1 MEIKDN
7 RLVEADFHK
16 SPNTSGTI
24 KQHKFVVL
32 HDDVGTWGG
41 TTSWLM
47 NPSSKVSYHL
57 YISKQGEVRQF
68 VEMNKRA
75 WHCGVSEWNGFKNLN
90 DYSIGVCFQNLGN
103 EPYTPA
109 QIEKGLEVCKTIME
123 YYGISEVV
131 RHRDI
136 APNRKV
142 DPNNLFPWE
151 EFKKRLLGESTLSI
165 KYTTADLNLRSGA
178 GASNSVLKVLP
189 KGSKVRLLN
198 DPINGWA
205 EVLDCES
212 NQKGFVSTN
221 YLK

>member
-1 MEIKDN
+1 MKKMVNN
-7 RLVEADFHK
+7 RYVEAEFHK

-24 KQHKFVVL
+24 KQHQFVVL
-32 HDDVGTWGG
+32 HDDVGTWSG
-41 TTSWLM
+41 TTSWIM

-75 WHCGVSEWNGFKNLN
+75 WHCGVSEWKGFKNLN

-109 QIEKGLEVCKTIME
+109 QIEKGIEVCKTIME
-123 YYGISEVV
+123 YYGITEVV

-136 APNRKV
+136 APTRKV

-151 EFKKRLLGESTLSI
+151 EFKKQLNSDVKTV
-165 KYTTADLNLRSGA
+165 TTSLNLRSGA
-178 GASNSVLKVLP
+178 GTSNPVKQVIDKGTKVKVLEEA
-189 KGSKVRLLN
+189 GGWSRVEVISDTGWVSSK
-198 DPINGWA
+198 
-205 EVLDCES
+205 
-212 NQKGFVSTN
+212 

>member
-1 MEIKDN
+1 MEIKNN

-75 WHCGVSEWNGFKNLN
+75 WHCGVSEWKGFKNLN

-109 QIEKGLEVCKTIME
+109 QIEKGLEVCKAIMD

-151 EFKKRLLGESTLSI
+151 EFKKQLNSNVKTV
-165 KYTTADLNLRSGA
+165 TTSLNLRSGA
-178 GASNSVLKVLP
+178 GTSNPVKQVIDKGTKVKVLEEVD
-189 KGSKVRLLN
+189 GWSRVEVISDTGWVSSK
-198 DPINGWA
+198 
-205 EVLDCES
+205 
-212 NQKGFVSTN
+212 

>member
-1 MEIKDN
+1 MRIIDHK
-7 RLVEADFHK
+7 LSVADFHK
-16 SPNTSGTI
+16 SPNTSGVI

-75 WHCGVSEWNGFKNLN
+75 WHCGVSEWKGFKNLN

-109 QIEKGLEVCKTIME
+109 QIEKGLEVCKAIMD

-151 EFKKRLLGESTLSI
+151 EFKKQLNSNVKTV
-165 KYTTADLNLRSGA
+165 TTSLNLRSGA
-178 GASNSVLKVLP
+178 GTSNPVKQVIDKGTKVKVLEEVD
-189 KGSKVRLLN
+189 GWSRVEVISDTGWVSSK
-198 DPINGWA
+198 
-205 EVLDCES
+205 
-212 NQKGFVSTN
+212 

>member
-1 MEIKDN
+1 MRIIDHK
-7 RLVEADFHK
+7 LSVADFHK
-16 SPNTSGTI
+16 SPNTSGVI
-24 KQHKFVVL
+24 KQHQFVVL
-32 HDDVGTWGG
+32 HDDVGTWSG
-41 TTSWLM
+41 TTSWIM
-47 NPSSKVSYHL
+47 NPSSKVSYHI

-75 WHCGVSEWNGFKNLN
+75 WHCGVSEWKGFKNLN

-109 QIEKGLEVCKTIME
+109 QIEKGLEVCKAIMD

-151 EFKKRLLGESTLSI
+151 EFKKQLNSNVKTV
-165 KYTTADLNLRSGA
+165 TTSLNLRSGA
-178 GASNSVLKVLP
+178 GTSNPVKQVIDKGTKVKVLEEVD
-189 KGSKVRLLN
+189 GWSRVEVISDTGWVSSK
-198 DPINGWA
+198 
-205 EVLDCES
+205 
-212 NQKGFVSTN
+212 

>member
-1 MEIKDN
+1 MRIIDHK
-7 RLVEADFHK
+7 LSVADFHK
-16 SPNTSGTI
+16 SPNTSGVI

-32 HDDVGTWGG
+32 HDDVGHWEG
-41 TTSWLM
+41 TTSWIM
-47 NPSSKVSYHL
+47 NPSSKVSYHI

-75 WHCGVSEWNGFKNLN
+75 WHCGVSEWKGFKNLN

-109 QIEKGLEVCKTIME
+109 QIEKGLEVCKAIMD

-151 EFKKRLLGESTLSI
+151 EFKKQLNSNVKTV
-165 KYTTADLNLRSGA
+165 TTSLNLRSGA
-178 GASNSVLKVLP
+178 GTSNPVKQVIDKGTKVKVLEEVD
-189 KGSKVRLLN
+189 GWSRVEVISDTGWVSSK
-198 DPINGWA
+198 
-205 EVLDCES
+205 
-212 NQKGFVSTN
+212 

>member
-1 MEIKDN
+1 MEIKNN

-75 WHCGVSEWNGFKNLN
+75 WHCGVSEWKGFKNLN

-109 QIEKGLEVCKTIME
+109 QIEKGLEVCKAIMD

-151 EFKKRLLGESTLSI
+151 EFKKQLNSNVKTV
-165 KYTTADLNLRSGA
+165 TTSLNLRSGA
-178 GASNSVLKVLP
+178 GTSNPVKQVIDKGTKVKVLEEV
-189 KGSKVRLLN
+189 GGWSRVEVISDTGWVSSK
-198 DPINGWA
+198 
-205 EVLDCES
+205 
-212 NQKGFVSTN
+212 

>member
-1 MEIKDN
+1 MKKMVNN
-7 RLVEADFHK
+7 RYVEADFHK

-24 KQHKFVVL
+24 KQHQFVVL
-32 HDDVGTWGG
+32 HDDLGYWDG

-75 WHCGVSEWNGFKNLN
+75 WHCGVSEWKGFNNLN

-136 APNRKV
+136 APNRKA

-151 EFKKRLLGESTLSI
+151 EFKKQLNSDVKTV
-165 KYTTADLNLRSGA
+165 TTSLNLRSGA
-178 GASNSVLKVLP
+178 GTSNPVKQVIDKGTKV
-189 KGSKVRLLN
+189 KVVEEVGGWSRVEVISDTGWVSSK
-198 DPINGWA
+198 
-205 EVLDCES
+205 
-212 NQKGFVSTN
+212 

>member
-1 MEIKDN
+1 
-7 RLVEADFHK
+7 
-16 SPNTSGTI
+16 
-24 KQHKFVVL
+24 
-32 HDDVGTWGG
+32 
-41 TTSWLM
+41 M
-47 NPSSKVSYHL
+47 NPPSKVSYHI

-75 WHCGVSEWNGFKNLN
+75 WHCGVSEWKGFKNLN

-109 QIEKGLEVCKTIME
+109 QIEKGLEVCKAIMD

-151 EFKKRLLGESTLSI
+151 EFKSQLSGVADSVGI
-165 KYTTADLNLRSGA
+165 KHTTADLNLRSGA
-178 GASNSVLKVLP
+178 GTSNSVLKVLP
-189 KGSKVRLLN
+189 KGSKVHLLN
-198 DPINGWA
+198 SPINGWV